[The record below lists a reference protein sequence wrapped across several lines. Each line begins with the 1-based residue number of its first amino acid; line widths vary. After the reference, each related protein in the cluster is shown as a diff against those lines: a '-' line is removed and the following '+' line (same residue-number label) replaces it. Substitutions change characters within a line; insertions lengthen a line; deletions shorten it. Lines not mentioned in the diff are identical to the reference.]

1 MRKIILGTVIEG
13 TMRDEDLIPAF
24 VDEILYYD
32 PNDSLA
38 LEIEESINNNTYDFN
53 SERAMYD
60 VNDLMDRLND
70 FADPYTYFGSH
81 VGNGSDYGF
90 WVDID
95 IDDFDGIIVGDTSE
109 VPENYIGYALH
120 VNDHGNMTLYDVN
133 GADNMTEIWSVV

>member
-1 MRKIILGTVIEG
+1 MRKLVLGTVIEG

-32 PNDSLA
+32 PEDSFA
-38 LEIEESINNNTYDFN
+38 LEIDEAINNNTYDFN

-81 VGNGSDYGF
+81 PGDGSDYGF
-90 WVDID
+90 WVEID
-95 IDDFDGIIVGDTSE
+95 IDNFDGIIVSDTSE

-133 GADNMTEIWSVV
+133 GADNMTEIWGVV